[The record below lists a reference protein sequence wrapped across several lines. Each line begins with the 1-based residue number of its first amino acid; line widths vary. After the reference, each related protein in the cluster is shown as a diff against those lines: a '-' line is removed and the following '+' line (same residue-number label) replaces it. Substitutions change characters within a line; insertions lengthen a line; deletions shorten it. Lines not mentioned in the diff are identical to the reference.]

1 MLISS
6 SIILLTILVTL
17 LIIEPNVALICITTF
32 GIFFFLQFYSLKKLD
47 IYSEIISVNE
57 NKVIKILQEGL
68 NGIRDVLLGSNQNIY
83 IKAFK
88 NADVPLKNAQ
98 ADAQIAGNSP
108 RFIVEAFVMVMIAM
122 MLYFFTR
129 YNNNFSDVIP
139 ILAALA
145 LGGQRLLPL
154 TQQLYASWASIQSGL
169 NSLVDVLNI
178 K

>member
-1 MLISS
+1 
-6 SIILLTILVTL
+6 
-17 LIIEPNVALICITTF
+17 
-32 GIFFFLQFYSLKKLD
+32 
-47 IYSEIISVNE
+47 
-57 NKVIKILQEGL
+57 
-68 NGIRDVLLGSNQNIY
+68 
-83 IKAFK
+83 
-88 NADVPLKNAQ
+88 
-98 ADAQIAGNSP
+98 
-108 RFIVEAFVMVMIAM
+108 MVMIAM

-178 K
+178 LNESIVDTNKQGRINKPLKFNQSFDLKSISFKYAKTENYVLKDLNLKILKGKKSRNNR